1 MHDLYGLC
9 DDYNPFEGERDFE
22 EEKDEGEIIAKECM
36 ECRKMKP
43 TYQFLRISNDK
54 YGYDSVCEDCNL
66 GPYRDDEY
74 INSDIIPS
82 KVTDS
87 FWIRAYAKNS
97 YPEQTDRGGKWLIF
111 IEKGERLDHLWQK
124 VRQTL
129 YQGLLGRS
137 AKTSTM
143 RENSNARDKK
153 AGVICVY
160 TYSLDDLEDTRRVR
174 HALRDIGVTWK
185 IPYKLDGDIGK
196 YSVLGDS
203 KISKLYE

>member
-1 MHDLYGLC
+1 M
-9 DDYNPFEGERDFE
+9 
-22 EEKDEGEIIAKECM
+22 EEKK
-36 ECRKMKP
+36 CRDCEQVQKLDQFHRHGRTKDGYSYSCISCTNKRNYRCCIQPFTYADFSYENMDVKP
-43 TYQFLRISNDK
+43 SEVF
-54 YGYDSVCEDCNL
+54 
-66 GPYRDDEY
+66 
-74 INSDIIPS
+74 
-82 KVTDS
+82 DS